1 MPVNSQSSSSC
12 PGELI
17 PYECLRLFF
26 REAERRAKQLVVSP
40 SLASE
45 VTSTKVFT
53 TLNSRRSRGVGKQ
66 HGHGARETHRRGGG
80 KGNKA
85 PNVSGEVDTV

>member
-1 MPVNSQSSSSC
+1 MQ
-12 PGELI
+12 
-17 PYECLRLFF
+17 YECLHLFN

-45 VTSTKVFT
+45 VTSPKAFS

-66 HGHGARETHRRGGG
+66 HGHGAKETHRRGV
-80 KGNKA
+80 KGHRV
-85 PNVSGEVDTV
+85 PTHVSGAADTS